1 MINDIKHSYN
11 NEWYNDSVGISYP
24 LNVSRDCS
32 LLVDAGGGRRMLSVT
47 GTVFLPGGPSSFTIR
62 SLKEHH
68 TQKMTVLKKQK
79 QMHTIEQ
86 YTSLFWNVN
95 LQISPFIATLTEL
108 MSLSVSIVPLNRKKR
123 FFTTSSLEERVG
135 GGGNNPSCS

>member
-1 MINDIKHSYN
+1 MINDIIHSCN

-47 GTVFLPGGPSSFTIR
+47 GTVFLPGGPSSFAIR

-68 TQKMTVLKKQK
+68 TQKTTVFKKKK

-86 YTSLFWNVN
+86 STSLFWNVN
-95 LQISPFIATLTEL
+95 LQIS
-108 MSLSVSIVPLNRKKR
+108 SLK
-123 FFTTSSLEERVG
+123 
-135 GGGNNPSCS
+135 